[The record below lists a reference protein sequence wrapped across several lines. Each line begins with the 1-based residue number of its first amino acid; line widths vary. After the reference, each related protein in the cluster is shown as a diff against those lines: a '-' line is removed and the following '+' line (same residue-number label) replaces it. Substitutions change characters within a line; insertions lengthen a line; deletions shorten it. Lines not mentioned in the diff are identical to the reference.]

1 MHLSPKAI
9 EDFKKIYREDYDI
22 ELTDGEAL
30 ELATSFFNLMRVIY
44 RPLPTEDCTDTA
56 DVLY

>member
-1 MHLSPKAI
+1 MQLSPKAI

-22 ELTDGEAL
+22 ELADGEAL
-30 ELATSFFNLMRVIY
+30 VLATSFFNVMRVIC
-44 RPLPTEDCTDTA
+44 RPLPADDCNDTA